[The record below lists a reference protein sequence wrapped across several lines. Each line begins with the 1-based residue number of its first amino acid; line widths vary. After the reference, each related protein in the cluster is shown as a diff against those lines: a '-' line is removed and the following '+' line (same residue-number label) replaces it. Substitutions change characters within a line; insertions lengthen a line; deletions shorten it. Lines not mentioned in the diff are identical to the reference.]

1 MKEVVTS
8 EVVVSFVLLLI
19 VILLIGSI
27 ANDERLQKKDL
38 MPVSNQVMVL

>member
-27 ANDERLQKKDL
+27 TNDERLQKNDL
-38 MPVSNQVMVL
+38 MPASDQVMVL